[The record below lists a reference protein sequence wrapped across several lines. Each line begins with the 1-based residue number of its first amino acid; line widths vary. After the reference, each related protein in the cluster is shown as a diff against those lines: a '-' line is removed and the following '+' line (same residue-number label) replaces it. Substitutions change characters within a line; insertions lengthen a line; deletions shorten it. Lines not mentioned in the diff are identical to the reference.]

1 MSTLDAGGI
10 EFRMLPDSP
19 EYRLLVELA
28 SCGNDLH
35 EAADSIDFAIG
46 RQLEGALPSVAERAL
61 IDHATVAY
69 CRAIDPQKFPRRLT
83 DFVEIPAESRE
94 LHDLIR
100 QYRNNNVAHSK
111 AELSSTL
118 IEIPVEPENRVTRS
132 GVTVLTLIQPIPAD
146 IVDAWR
152 SLIDVLLTQLDE
164 QMEVVSHE
172 LEMRVA
178 ATLVS
183 EVLAWPMGPAI
194 QDRMSEEFD
203 PKVPRVHYTQTLRRY
218 WSSKTLD

>member
-1 MSTLDAGGI
+1 MQRSRIAGQ
-10 EFRMLPDSP
+10 
-19 EYRLLVELA
+19 
-28 SCGNDLH
+28 
-35 EAADSIDFAIG
+35 AI
-46 RQLEGALPSVAERAL
+46 RK
-61 IDHATVAY
+61 
-69 CRAIDPQKFPRRLT
+69 KFPRKLT

-100 QYRNNNVAHSK
+100 QYRNNKVAHSK

-118 IEIPVEPENRVTRS
+118 IVIPVEPENRVTRS

-146 IVDAWR
+146 IVDAWS

-178 ATLVS
+178 ATPVS
-183 EVLAWPMGPAI
+183 EVLAWPMGLAI
-194 QDRMSEEFD
+194 QDRMSGEFD
-203 PKVPRVHYTQTLRRY
+203 PRVPRVHYPQTLTRY